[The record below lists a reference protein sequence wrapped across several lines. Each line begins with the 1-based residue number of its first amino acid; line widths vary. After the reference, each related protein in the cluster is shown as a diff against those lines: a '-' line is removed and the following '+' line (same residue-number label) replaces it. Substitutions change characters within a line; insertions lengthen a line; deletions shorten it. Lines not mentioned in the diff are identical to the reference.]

1 MPGYS
6 EEMGVTV
13 SIISDIVVKF
23 ELALSKTLRY
33 GPTRFCAHPKL

>member
-6 EEMGVTV
+6 EEMSVT
-13 SIISDIVVKF
+13 ISDIVVKF

-33 GPTRFCAHPKL
+33 GPTV